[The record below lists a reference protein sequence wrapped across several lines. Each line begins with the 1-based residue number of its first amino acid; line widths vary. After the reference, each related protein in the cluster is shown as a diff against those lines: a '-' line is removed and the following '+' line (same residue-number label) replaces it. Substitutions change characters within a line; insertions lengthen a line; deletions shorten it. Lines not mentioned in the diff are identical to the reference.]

1 MKLFKS
7 ALVFSLGL
15 ASSALAGNYANE
27 VLSIGV
33 GARALGLGGAFV
45 SLADDSTAV
54 YWNPA
59 ALPRVPHVEIEMI
72 QQGREY
78 SGLSLNEVG
87 SRYMFVSGALSI
99 PKLGS
104 FGAAF
109 MRFGVDDIIQTSG
122 AFNPDGSPVQVGTF
136 SSDDFGV
143 MVSYG
148 RQFHP
153 AFNAGLTVK
162 YLSGGTSGLQAGA
175 GVLGDAS
182 YAYTGFDLGLLSDL
196 GGLTPALKGLSLG
209 LNLQDALNTGI
220 AWKNTPTSPTNL
232 VDLNPKAGISYT
244 PAWDFLKN
252 MEGKWSLAFD
262 IDPKYSPNTL
272 YHFGTEFWYKDTI
285 ALRGGF
291 RMFSSGGQGL
301 ESSLGASFKLYIL
314 EVDYAFIN
322 YELTPIQYLSL
333 AAKF

>member
-1 MKLFKS
+1 MKNMKILKLSF
-7 ALVFSLGL
+7 LLL
-15 ASSALAGNYANE
+15 ANSALAGNYANE

-33 GARALGLGGAFV
+33 GARALGMGGAFV
-45 SLADDSTAV
+45 ALADDSTAV

-59 ALPRVPHVEIEMI
+59 ALPRVPHVEIAAI

-87 SRYMFVSGALSI
+87 SRYMFLSGAMTV
-99 PKLGS
+99 PTLGT
-104 FGAAF
+104 FGGAF

-143 MVSYG
+143 MLSYG

-153 AFNAGLTVK
+153 AFNAGLTLK
-162 YLSGGTSGLQAGA
+162 YLSGGTSGLKAGS
-175 GVLGDAS
+175 GVPGDAS
-182 YAYTGFDLGLLSDL
+182 YSYIGFDLGLISEL
-196 GGLTPALKGLSLG
+196 GGLTPSLKGLSLG
-209 LNLQDALNTGI
+209 INFQDALNTGI
-220 AWKNTPTSPTNL
+220 AWKNTPTSPTNA
-232 VDLNPKAGISYT
+232 VDLNPKLGIAYT
-244 PAWDFLKN
+244 PVWDFLKN
-252 MEGKWSLAFD
+252 MDAKWSLAFD
-262 IDPKYSPNTL
+262 VDPKYSPNTL

-285 ALRGGF
+285 GLRAGA
-291 RMFSSGGQGL
+291 RMFSGGGQGM
-301 ESSLGASFKLYIL
+301 ESSLGASFKLYII

-333 AAKF
+333 AVKF